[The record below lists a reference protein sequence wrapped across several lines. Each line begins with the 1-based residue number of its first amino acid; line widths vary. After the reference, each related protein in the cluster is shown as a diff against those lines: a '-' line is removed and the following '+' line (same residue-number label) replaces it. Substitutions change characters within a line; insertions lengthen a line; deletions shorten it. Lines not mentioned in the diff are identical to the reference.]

1 MCCPAM
7 GPHPMCDERGC
18 MFNVAIM
25 CVYGTRTVADEPHV
39 YNTWAR
45 LRGHSGDRT
54 ATGDLRLSTP
64 VRPPHDPAFHLGPT
78 ASIDLQCDCRHFHS
92 ATSATSRAL
101 SPMKQ
106 RAPVHVGRP
115 R

>member
-1 MCCPAM
+1 MCFPAM
-7 GPHPMCDERGC
+7 GHGRPTRCPMSGGGC

-64 VRPPHDPAFHLGPT
+64 HDPRRPTFHLGPT
-78 ASIDLQCDCRHFHS
+78 A
-92 ATSATSRAL
+92 
-101 SPMKQ
+101 
-106 RAPVHVGRP
+106 
-115 R
+115 

>member
-1 MCCPAM
+1 VKCAARRWDP
-7 GPHPMCDERGC
+7 PPDERRGC

-64 VRPPHDPAFHLGPT
+64 HDPRSTWDRQRHSIYNVIVATSTVRPPLPL
-78 ASIDLQCDCRHFHS
+78 
-92 ATSATSRAL
+92 
-101 SPMKQ
+101 
-106 RAPVHVGRP
+106 APFCQ
-115 R
+115 

>member
-25 CVYGTRTVADEPHV
+25 CCVYGTRTVADEPHV

-64 VRPPHDPAFHLGPT
+64 VLPPHDPAFHLGPT
-78 ASIDLQCDCRHFHS
+78 ASLDL
-92 ATSATSRAL
+92 
-101 SPMKQ
+101 
-106 RAPVHVGRP
+106 
-115 R
+115 